1 MEMTDA
7 QRQRLGQQI
16 AAKRLDMFGSKS
28 AAYRA
33 AVLNSGT
40 WDRIEEGLPVR
51 GDRLAAAVKLLWPS
65 SRGDWR
71 NIPGEAEPAELEDV
85 LDKYPRITPKMR
97 AEILAAA
104 QKPTTKP
111 SSTRRKKAI

>member
-1 MEMTDA
+1 MTDA
-7 QRQRLGQQI
+7 QRRRLGQRI
-16 AAKRLDMFGSKS
+16 AGKRLDMFGSKS

-51 GDRLAAAVKLLWPS
+51 GDRLAAAVKLLWPE

-71 NIPGEAEPAELEDV
+71 NIPSEGDEAGDIESV
-85 LDKYPRITPKMR
+85 LDKYDIPARAR

-104 QKPTTKP
+104 RKDPP
-111 SSTRRKKAI
+111 APAPRRRKAL

>member
-1 MEMTDA
+1 MDITDA
-7 QRQRLGQQI
+7 QRRRLGQQI

-33 AVLNSGT
+33 AILNSGT

-51 GDRLAAAVKLLWPS
+51 GDRLAAAVKLLWPE

-71 NIPGEAEPAELEDV
+71 NIPAEGQESTELEDV
-85 LDKYPRITPKMR
+85 LAEFDIPAKARDAILRAARKDPPKAAPR
-97 AEILAAA
+97 
-104 QKPTTKP
+104 
-111 SSTRRKKAI
+111 RRKAI